1 MLMLSYE
8 KRALI
13 HKSTV
18 SCAQAELLQSGG
30 AVAPP
35 SEFFV
40 LKEES
45 DEPDCKKAR
54 VDDATVVVPV
64 EITMRGVL
72 ALWPHRLQCDQLNC
86 YTLRGSLHK
95 TYIDYHGHLLYSVFI

>member
-1 MLMLSYE
+1 M
-8 KRALI
+8 
-13 HKSTV
+13 TV

-30 AVAPP
+30 AVAAP

-54 VDDATVVVPV
+54 VDDATVVVPM

-72 ALWPHRLQCDQLNC
+72 ALWPRRLQCDQLNC

-95 TYIDYHGHLLYSVFI
+95 TYLDYNGHLLYSVFI

>member
-1 MLMLSYE
+1 M
-8 KRALI
+8 KNKALI
-13 HKSTV
+13 LFKLLV
-18 SCAQAELLQSGG
+18 SCVQAELLQNGG
-30 AVAPP
+30 AVAAP
-35 SEFFV
+35 SECFV

-45 DEPDCKKAR
+45 GEHDCKKAR
-54 VDDATVVVPV
+54 VDDATVVAPM

-72 ALWPHRLQCDQLNC
+72 ALWPRRLQCDQLNC